1 MFKELPR
8 RKSKQIELLKKQNEQ
23 FVEQFGLFARQL
35 QKLSEQVKR
44 LKLENVE
51 LQIAL
56 ERAKKS
62 TEDKLDEEI

>member
-8 RKSKQIELLKKQNEQ
+8 SKSKQIELLKKQNEQ

-56 ERAKKS
+56 ERAKKV
-62 TEDKLDEEI
+62 TEDKRDEEI